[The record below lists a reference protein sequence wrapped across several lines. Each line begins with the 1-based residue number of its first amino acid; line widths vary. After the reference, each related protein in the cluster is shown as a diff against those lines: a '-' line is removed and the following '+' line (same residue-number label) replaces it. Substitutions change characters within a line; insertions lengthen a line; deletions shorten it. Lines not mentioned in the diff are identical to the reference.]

1 MKIKNLALFLVVVLA
16 VTSGC
21 SKDDRNAPRT
31 DGFELHALADC
42 SDEPLKDYCID
53 ILESTSE
60 LYIKTEHLDFDVFWQ
75 DAAPAPWLEVISCEQ
90 TSTPDIWKVTLKY
103 KRRSENGVLY
113 TRRSGTLSV
122 AKPDVNVASF
132 LQVHQGA
139 IMRTGEDFA
148 DFKYGSWLPTDLSG
162 DKLISEW
169 TNALTKKGFS
179 SEVSADQTPSCYGRY
194 GHLRIGEESGKQGSL
209 ITPTNSLHRY
219 DSLLMVTFKAASWP
233 GDDKSFKVEVSGG
246 GVIRDFVSEGRTSI
260 TLQTEDI
267 VTNAVTPEGMWK
279 PETNF
284 MVFIASTEK
293 NPVGVNT
300 CLKITSGA
308 SSKGGSRLFIDD
320 YYVVKLVD
328 GQDVDYYQANQGS
341 GRDKILAS
349 NND

>member
-1 MKIKNLALFLVVVLA
+1 MKIKTLALFLTVVLA
-16 VTSGC
+16 MAVSC

-42 SDEPLKDYCID
+42 SDEPLKEYCVD
-53 ILESTSE
+53 ILEGTSD
-60 LYIKTEHLDFDVFWQ
+60 LYLKTDLLDFDVFWQ
-75 DAAPAPWLEVISCEQ
+75 DAAPSPWLEVVSYEQ
-90 TSTPDIWKVTLKY
+90 TSTPAIWKITLKCS
-103 KRRSENGVLY
+103 KRSEGVLY

-122 AKPDVNVASF
+122 AKPEANVAAF

-139 IMRTGEDFA
+139 IMRTGEDFT
-148 DFKYGSWLPTDLSG
+148 DFKYGSWVPTDLSG
-162 DKLISEW
+162 DKLITEW

-194 GHLRIGEESGKQGSL
+194 GHLRIGEESGKQGNL

-219 DSLLMVTFKAASWP
+219 DSLLMVTFKAAAWP
-233 GDDKSFKVEVSGG
+233 GDDKSFKVEVLGG
-246 GVIRDFVSEGRTSI
+246 GVIRDFVAEGKTTL

-284 MVFIASTEK
+284 IVFIASTEK

-320 YYVVKLVD
+320 YYVVKLID
-328 GQDVDYYQANQGS
+328 GQDVDYYQLNQGS